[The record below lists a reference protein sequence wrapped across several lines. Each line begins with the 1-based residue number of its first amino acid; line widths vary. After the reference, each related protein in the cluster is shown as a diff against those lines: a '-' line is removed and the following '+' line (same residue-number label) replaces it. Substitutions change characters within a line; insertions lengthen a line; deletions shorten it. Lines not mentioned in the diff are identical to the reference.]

1 MSFKFTCLSL
11 HVRDFCTMALTLLVF
26 IFIIALRF
34 WRSCLGSLVVLLL
47 KTFSVIWLSNLSIL
61 SLSDECY
68 SWNYIVTIILL
79 YHSKR
84 ERRIKLFVVLF
95 SSMPKIT
102 QLSKCNRNRFHEIP
116 YFREAITQLLVCY
129 FELNTPV

>member
-1 MSFKFTCLSL
+1 MSFKLTSLSL
-11 HVRDFCTMALTLLVF
+11 HVRDFCTMAVTLLVF
-26 IFIIALRF
+26 IFIALRF
-34 WRSCLGSLVVLLL
+34 WRSCLGFLGVLLL

-61 SLSDECY
+61 ALSDECY

-116 YFREAITQLLVCY
+116 YFREAIAQLLVCY